1 MRKFMLVLL
10 LMGVV
15 MILAACGDSDKDTKP
30 ATATPEPTPLPLQ
43 TTLIIT
49 VEGAGDITSEV
60 IRLEYHG
67 TTVLNLTGWQIVGP
81 AGQTFVFPE
90 YRIFKDAAIS
100 IFSRAGENTPL
111 ALYWGSSEALW
122 SPESTITIQD
132 AAGQPQALAVVGG

>member
-1 MRKFMLVLL
+1 MLVLL

-15 MILAACGDSDKDTKP
+15 MILAACGDSDKDSKP

-49 VEGAGDITSEV
+49 VESTGDITSEV
-60 IRLEYHG
+60 IRLENQG
-67 TTVLNLTGWQIVGP
+67 PLLDLTGWQIVGP

-90 YRIFKDAAIS
+90 YRFFEGAVIS

-122 SPESTITIQD
+122 SPGSTITIQD